1 MARKKKKQKKDS
13 TFTSS
18 EGNSPNAKRKHRA
31 KVKELNAL
39 PPRTSSY
46 DKKTGKQ
53 VTGAEKV
60 DDTAHSTTYQW
71 TEDTGGDKVKV
82 KRREYMKDHAKPM
95 REDDWVSIN
104 GSTCKINR
112 DKFDKNY
119 EDIFGKKKR
128 GAATGKFKKFKKT
141 Y

>member
-1 MARKKKKQKKDS
+1 MARKKQKNS
-13 TFTSS
+13 NFSSS
-18 EGNSPNAKRKHRA
+18 EGNSPAAKKKHRR
-31 KVKELNAL
+31 KVKELNAP
-39 PPRTSSY
+39 PPRTSKY
-46 DKKTGKQ
+46 NKKTGKQ
-53 VTGAEKV
+53 VSGAEKV
-60 DDTAHSTTYQW
+60 AEDSTSSTYQW
-71 TEDTGGDKVKV
+71 VEDTGGDTVQV
-82 KRREYMKDHAKPM
+82 KRRQYMKDHAKPM

-112 DKFDKNY
+112 EKFDSNY